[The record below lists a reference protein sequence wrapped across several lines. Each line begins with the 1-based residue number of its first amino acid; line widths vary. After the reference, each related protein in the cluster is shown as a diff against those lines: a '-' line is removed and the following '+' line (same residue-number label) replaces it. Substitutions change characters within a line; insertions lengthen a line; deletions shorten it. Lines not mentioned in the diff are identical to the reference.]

1 MTAHDTGW
9 LHRLEE
15 LRQHVRDVRHFRV
28 QSLDDPDPNDRYR
41 FVARRMVQLDDELAT
56 LQRQVARLSG
66 TRPFHDNEGE
76 HQP

>member
-1 MTAHDTGW
+1 MTADDTGW
-9 LHRLEE
+9 VHRIEE
-15 LRQHVRDVRHFRV
+15 LRQHVRDLRHFRV
-28 QSLDDPDPNDRYR
+28 AWLDDTDPNFRYR
-41 FVARRMVQLDDELAT
+41 FVSRRMAQLDDELAT